1 MQLGRTSRRRRKF
14 RRGHAPYLGKIRLFW
29 CDECN
34 VPRFEETECSICK
47 SMPRKVHISPPG
59 DPFPAMDGHLER
71 AILAIN
77 RQFGE
82 GIGERVLPPDKT
94 IVMNK
99 VPSLDAMYEVVVDGH
114 IVGRLRF
121 DIPEHN
127 YTFLLTLEG
136 GRRIGALTR
145 VKWVS
150 LHDGVLKFLK
160 DGANL
165 MVPGVAG
172 CDSGI
177 QKNDEVM
184 LMDSD
189 GVVVGAGIAR
199 MSGADMA
206 REEKGYAVKMRDI
219 ADPSAPN
226 INPKTASWDDAVQ
239 ANENDLI
246 LIEEEA
252 TNFIKR
258 TAQRED
264 APVVVGFSGG
274 KDSLVV
280 YLLVE
285 KALGLSPPMFF
296 VNTGLEFPETIR
308 HIEEFAETHNV
319 TIIGHDSGEQFWD
332 SVDVFGPPAR
342 DFRWC
347 CKVLKLGPAAKSI
360 AEKLGGHVLT
370 FMGQRKLESFQRSQ
384 ESRVS
389 SNPWVPGQRSANPIQ
404 KWNALE
410 VWLYI
415 FRENASFNL
424 LYNRGYHRMG
434 CYLCP
439 SSPLGELES
448 IRETHPALFERWN
461 EKLRIWAKRYGFADG
476 WAEHGFWRWK
486 NLPQGQQN
494 LAENLGLDISST
506 RAGPKDQLSLNIVKG
521 VSPCKDSGFSLEG
534 QFSAGVDLNR
544 VSRVMPIFGSTK
556 VSETLGALRT
566 KSGENSIT
574 MFSSGSL
581 VVRGNDEAS
590 IEHQAGQIGRAVQR
604 AIFCQACGSCIPQC
618 EHEALNLDEGKVS
631 VDPEKCINCLKCD
644 SWPCPTYLG

>member
-1 MQLGRTSRRRRKF
+1 
-14 RRGHAPYLGKIRLFW
+14 
-29 CDECN
+29 
-34 VPRFEETECSICK
+34 
-47 SMPRKVHISPPG
+47 MPRKVPISPPG

-71 AILAIN
+71 IILAIN

-99 VPSLDAMYEVVVDGH
+99 VPSLDSMFEVVVDGH

-136 GRRIGALTR
+136 GQRIGAFTR

-189 GVVVGAGIAR
+189 GVVVGVGIAR
-199 MSGADMA
+199 MSGTDMA
-206 REEKGYAVKMRDI
+206 REEKGYAVKMRGV

-226 INPKTASWDDAVQ
+226 INPKTSSWDDAVQ
-239 ANENDLI
+239 ANENDLV

-285 KALGLSPPMFF
+285 KALGFSPPMFF

-319 TIIGHDSGEQFWD
+319 TIIGHDSGEQFWE

-389 SNPWVPGQRSANPIQ
+389 SNPWVPGQKSANPIQ

-415 FRENASFNL
+415 FRENTPFNP

-439 SSPLGELES
+439 SAPLAELES
-448 IRETHPALFERWN
+448 IRETHPALYERWN
-461 EKLRIWAKRYGFADG
+461 RKLRTWAKRYGFADE
-476 WAEHGFWRWK
+476 WAELGFWRWK

-494 LAENLGLDISST
+494 LAKTLGLDIEST
-506 RAGPKDQLSLNIVKG
+506 RAGPKDKLSLSIVKG

-534 QFSAGVDLNR
+534 QFSAGVNLNR
-544 VSRVMPIFGSTK
+544 VSRIMPIFGSTK
-556 VSETLGALRT
+556 SSDSLGALRT

-581 VVRGNDEAS
+581 VIRGNDEES
-590 IEHQAGQIGRAVQR
+590 IERLAGQIGRAVQR
-604 AIFCQACGSCIPQC
+604 AIFCQGCGSCIPQC
-618 EHEALNLDEGKVS
+618 EHGALNLDEGKVS